1 MSESFQ
7 LSLLGPD
14 GPWVDFS
21 PFVLVLFCFV
31 TFFVLHFSGC
41 SMIISFL

>member
-1 MSESFQ
+1 MNFFY
-7 LSLLGPD
+7 LSPLGPD

-21 PFVLVLFCFV
+21 LYVLVLVLFCYVFV
-31 TFFVLHFSGC
+31 QCSSGS